1 MITAIDF
8 GCSRIRSAFRNPL
21 DPQRLSLYVERAEYA
36 LIEDQ
41 SQHRRT
47 LAEQQIPCAE
57 CQDALAVVGNRSV
70 DVKWMS
76 RVPLTP
82 LFADGLVPSDDA
94 PARQMLHVLTAAIL
108 PPAKDSENLC
118 AMVVPGVADY
128 SAVAERNRDFL
139 SRLVRMQGYQ
149 PYIVNAAEAAILA
162 TGGDANFTGASIVL
176 GAETTEICIARFGL
190 PLASASLPVGCNW
203 IDSEI
208 ARQFRMFAWDANGAT
223 YLDLDA
229 VRKWKIDCHV
239 DIHNPVGE
247 RERTLSKLFGAM
259 LDQISRS
266 ISQLMTSPAVRGA
279 LNHQRLS
286 IMLSGGGVKTNGL
299 AALLTDRLIEHDVA
313 DRFVA
318 IRSATDPDLAVV
330 RGALIFA
337 ELEARSKRE
346 GGRVFAA

>member
-57 CQDALAVVGNRSV
+57 CKDALAVVGNRSV

-128 SAVAERNRDFL
+128 SAVA
-139 SRLVRMQGYQ
+139 
-149 PYIVNAAEAAILA
+149 
-162 TGGDANFTGASIVL
+162 
-176 GAETTEICIARFGL
+176 
-190 PLASASLPVGCNW
+190 
-203 IDSEI
+203 
-208 ARQFRMFAWDANGAT
+208 
-223 YLDLDA
+223 
-229 VRKWKIDCHV
+229 
-239 DIHNPVGE
+239 
-247 RERTLSKLFGAM
+247 
-259 LDQISRS
+259 
-266 ISQLMTSPAVRGA
+266 
-279 LNHQRLS
+279 
-286 IMLSGGGVKTNGL
+286 
-299 AALLTDRLIEHDVA
+299 
-313 DRFVA
+313 
-318 IRSATDPDLAVV
+318 
-330 RGALIFA
+330 
-337 ELEARSKRE
+337 
-346 GGRVFAA
+346 